1 MLGSCDAVVGCRYVV
16 AQDFDAVTC
25 RTAELARALTE
36 AGIGGRLGKKLT
48 GLLARVDQR
57 IGAARD
63 AAARGAHP
71 LARRRLASAS
81 DTTSR
86 FLAQVSSSSLRGN
99 VKLSLRATG
108 KETRDRIAALR
119 KSLRGPATAPAPPGS
134 S

>member
-25 RTAELARALTE
+25 RTAELKRALTE

-57 IGAARD
+57 VGAARG
-63 AAARGAHP
+63 AAARGARP

-81 DTTSR
+81 DTTSL

-99 VKLSLRATG
+99 VKLTLRVTG

-119 KSLRGPATAPAPPGS
+119 KSLRGSAKAPAPPGS